1 MKIYLHSKYVACGV
15 LFALLWALV
24 PAQAQRYPSQE
35 RFGKNR
41 IQYRTFDWK
50 IFKSSNFEVYHYQGG
65 TNMARLTAQFAESEF
80 DRITELLGYT
90 PYNRIKIFL
99 YNSPGELLQSNMGL
113 ATFGDLDDQELD
125 LAQSRVEIAFTGD
138 QISFRRN
145 LVMEISRLF
154 VYDMLYGGNLKD
166 ALQSSLLLTLPDWFM
181 SGIAAYIAEGWTPEL
196 SDYMRDVSLNRP
208 IKKPGLLTGKDA
220 TVVGQSIWNYIAERY
235 GKDNISNILNL
246 TRIIRTEQTSITS
259 TLGVPSYT
267 RFLRE
272 WRDFYSTQATQ
283 ARQGYMEPTPTW
295 TYQIHDLN
303 ALTDNP
309 TIKISPDKKWI
320 AVSELRKSRY
330 KVTVFNRETGRN
342 IIIRQGSVQLGNTQQ
357 GSMLPLLS
365 WTKYNTLA
373 MVVEEN
379 NRQNLFIYDK
389 LDTKRPVIK
398 IKRNIRGLEQIVDM
412 DISDDGTM
420 LAVSAD
426 KGGKNDLYL
435 VSVARAS
442 VIALTNDLFDDLSP
456 QFVAGSAR
464 RVVFTSNRPTDSLG
478 TDQGTYKNLTASV
491 GLFEHDGSPSAE
503 TVTRLVDSLGNS
515 LAAVEATE
523 ENVYFL
529 SDHKGIRNLFGF
541 NRQSRQVSQLTNYLF
556 SIRNADITLQ
566 GSGGI
571 VYSRLND
578 GAFQMTYIDGL
589 NVNASLDSPTVG
601 KLGKAPTA
609 AAVPT
614 AGNTPKVPLVDQDT
628 LNQPGRTTGIT
639 LRDGEVDTDNYQFDE
654 DILKTFEFRQKRGSL
669 ATVPTSMPKSRKR
682 ENISIKGPYD
692 YRGLFVANDAT
703 SDWRIDP
710 LRGFGYAQSISMNDL
725 LENHVIKAGFFI
737 STTFRNSDLFAEYT
751 NNTYRVDFGARM
763 DRKTLYVD
771 YGNIQK
777 YRFNQFQVFASYPFS
792 TYARFVVSPT
802 FTVTRLITLGPGALT
817 EPDQST
823 QYGGVKSEFVFDN
836 TTVNGMNMVEG
847 TRFKVRYENQLGIG
861 QSYQNF
867 NRLSVD
873 FRRYQK
879 IHRDLILA
887 LRVAY
892 SRSGGNAPKQNIM
905 GGMENWV
912 LNKKDSRANNSDN
925 PLYFAEGIDNR
936 DIFFSEFATNLR
948 GFNLNRLSGT
958 NYVLGNLE
966 LRVPLV
972 KYLYRGPITSNFLRN
987 FQIVGFSDIGTAWTG
1002 KGPFS
1007 QENSLNTEIVGGGS
1021 EPFRATVTNFRNPY
1035 LMGYG
1040 VGARTMLFGFYVK
1053 FDYAWGIDN
1062 GIRGKA
1068 IPYITLGYD
1077 F

>member
-1 MKIYLHSKYVACGV
+1 MKIYFHSRYVACGV
-15 LFALLWALV
+15 LFALLWAIA

-80 DRITELLGYT
+80 DRITEILGYT

-138 QISFRRN
+138 QISFRKN

-208 IKKPGLLTGKDA
+208 VKKPGLLTGKDA

-272 WRDFYSTQATQ
+272 WRDFYGTLATQ
-283 ARQGYMEPTPTW
+283 AKQGYTEPTPTW
-295 TYQIHDLN
+295 AYQIQDQN

-320 AVSELRKSRY
+320 AVSELRKNRY

-342 IIIRQGSVQLGNTQQ
+342 IVVRQGSVQLGNAQQ

-373 MVVEEN
+373 LMVEEN
-379 NRQNLFIYDK
+379 NRQNLFVYDK

-478 TDQGTYKNLTASV
+478 TDQGTYKNLTPSV

-503 TVTRLVDSLGNS
+503 TVTRLVDSLGS
-515 LAAVEATE
+515 ALATVEADE

-529 SDHKGIRNLFGF
+529 SDHKGIRNLFRF
-541 NRQSRQVSQLTNYLF
+541 NRQSREVSQLTNYLF

-571 VYSRLND
+571 AYSRLND
-578 GAFQMTYIDGL
+578 GTFQMAFVDGL
-589 NVNASLDSPTVG
+589 NINASLDSPNLNKTN
-601 KLGKAPTA
+601 KAPTTG
-609 AAVPT
+609 PT
-614 AGNTPKVPLVDQDT
+614 PVSGNKPKVPSAVQDT
-628 LNQPGRTTGIT
+628 LPQPASTLNIT

-654 DILKTFEFRQKRGSL
+654 DILKTFEFRQKKGGI
-669 ATVPTSMPKSRKR
+669 AAVPTLMPKSRKR
-682 ENISIKGPYD
+682 ENIAIKGPYD
-692 YRGLFVANDAT
+692 YRGLFIANDAT

-777 YRFNQFQVFASYPFS
+777 YRFNQFQVFASFPFS

-817 EPDQST
+817 EPDYST

-861 QSYQNF
+861 QAYQNF
-867 NRLSVD
+867 NRLSMD
-873 FRRYQK
+873 LRRYQK

-912 LNKKDSRANNSDN
+912 LNKKDGRANNNDN
-925 PLYFAEGIDNR
+925 PLYFGEGIDNR
-936 DIFFSEFATNLR
+936 DVFFSEFATNLR

-1062 GIRGKA
+1062 GVQGKA
-1068 IPYITLGYD
+1068 IPYVTLGYD